1 MTLKWILSVLLVL
14 GSFACRAN
22 VWSDAKTPYPAPL
35 SVHQSDASSVEHSYA
50 IGSYANGCLAGAA
63 ALPLIGEGYQVIRS
77 SRNRYYGH
85 PDLIAFIQ
93 GFSKQIHT
101 LSYQNQQLF
110 GYQDLLIADI
120 SMPRGGTFTSG
131 HASHQIGLDVDIWFR
146 RAAQMQTLA
155 RRESPEELDV
165 VNQGAFKLNDNWQEA
180 HAEMIRL
187 AALAPK
193 VARIFVNPVIKQ
205 ELCRRSLQVSLSGST
220 NSKEYSWL
228 NKVRPWWGH
237 SFHMHVR
244 LHCPLGDS
252 LCRNQQPPR
261 SGSGCEDI
269 GWWKRQLSGVK
280 QPTDKAKKP
289 EAKHVRVKPEQCA
302 QLLK

>member
-1 MTLKWILSVLLVL
+1 M
-14 GSFACRAN
+14 
-22 VWSDAKTPYPAPL
+22 KTPYPVTNDQPDGEVL
-35 SVHQSDASSVEHSYA
+35 SVTKIGSLA
-50 IGSYANGCLAGAA
+50 IGSYANGCLAGAD
-63 ALPLIGEGYQVIRS
+63 ALPLEGEGYQVIRT

-85 PDLIAFIQ
+85 PELISFVQEFA
-93 GFSKQIHT
+93 KQ
-101 LSYQNQQLF
+101 LNQSE
-110 GYQDLLIADI
+110 GDGLLIGDI

-187 AALAPK
+187 AALDPK

-220 NSKEYSWL
+220 KSKEYSWL

-261 SGSGCEDI
+261 PGSGCEDI

-280 QPTDKAKKP
+280 QPTDKTKKP